1 MNNLIKK
8 YRRNQLTSAE
18 LKQLRETLDGATNEQ
33 LTQCLIHDWTDND
46 ADETLADDVRL
57 ARIKGRLDA
66 EMSKSRATGKLP
78 YKILKYAAVLLLPI
92 LFFTTIYLYVETSRQ
107 LSDDVIVAT
116 DKGEKASVH
125 LPDGTKVTLFYSSK
139 LSYGIRSFNK
149 SSRKVKLDGEAYFE
163 VHKDSDH
170 PFVIDSKGL
179 EVKVLGTEFN
189 LSARSVAD
197 SAELFLDH
205 GVVSLLSRMTNKSV
219 VLNPN
224 DRACL
229 DYTTGEIR
237 VQRMVKKPLML
248 RQGFIT
254 FHSTPLEK
262 VVATLEANYGCR
274 IRVGNKQ
281 WLGNTFSG
289 ILPSNNVNEALEV
302 LRLSY
307 EANITRNGDEYIMH

>member
-92 LFFTTIYLYVETSRQ
+92 LFFTTIYLYFETSRQ

-116 DKGEKASVH
+116 DKGEKASVR
-125 LPDGTKVTLFYSSK
+125 LPDGTKVTLFYGSK

-274 IRVGNKQ
+274 IRVVNKQ